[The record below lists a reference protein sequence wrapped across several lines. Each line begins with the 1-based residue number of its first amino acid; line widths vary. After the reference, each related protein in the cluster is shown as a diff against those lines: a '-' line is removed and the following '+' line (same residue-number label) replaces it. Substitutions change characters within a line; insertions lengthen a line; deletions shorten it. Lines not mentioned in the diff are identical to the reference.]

1 MLDTKH
7 KVKALHCPSN
17 LGTALTSY
25 QHHVEEAHY
34 IIFHSPNQL
43 WTRGLHASPLLVKSK
58 TLLCLQL
65 VTVDADLSTCKYSY
79 MTRACHT
86 IINHV
91 EMLSSCT
98 HRKPYF
104 LSLQST
110 VQVCYQLE
118 QAMATKSCSL
128 SGHRVHPCRHETL
141 ILQYK
146 KSWYIMNKICTSV

>member
-1 MLDTKH
+1 MSKQFGYCFDFVSAPCGGSTLYYFPLTKPTLNAG
-7 KVKALHCPSN
+7 VAC
-17 LGTALTSY
+17 
-25 QHHVEEAHY
+25 
-34 IIFHSPNQL
+34 ISP
-43 WTRGLHASPLLVKSK
+43 LVKSK

-65 VTVDADLSTCKYSY
+65 VTVDADVSTCKYSY

-110 VQVCYQLE
+110 VQVCYQLA
-118 QAMATKSCSL
+118 QAMVTESCSL

-146 KSWYIMNKICTSV
+146 KS